1 MSQVTLTSLNEDLDA
16 LRAQLSALTA
26 KIAGFDGAAAPISA
40 NGAAKSSAVAPE
52 PLAAP
57 SAPAPVAAAPAL
69 APVAAAPAP
78 APVREEISEEILMT
92 ISAAVAAY
100 LGKRAHIRTVRLLS
114 STAWAQQGRVNIQ
127 ASHRLNVPHHHNRV
141 R

>member
-1 MSQVTLTSLNEDLDA
+1 MSQVTLKSLSEELDA
-16 LRAQLSALTA
+16 LRAHLAALTA
-26 KIAGFDGAAAPISA
+26 KIAEMGGADVVEAAAPA
-40 NGAAKSSAVAPE
+40 DPAPVAVAAAPVAVAPE
-52 PLAAP
+52 P
-57 SAPAPVAAAPAL
+57 
-69 APVAAAPAP
+69 
-78 APVREEISEEILMT
+78 EEISPEVLIA

>member
-1 MSQVTLTSLNEDLDA
+1 MSEVTLKSLREEMEA
-16 LRAQLSALTA
+16 LRAHLAALTD
-26 KIAGFDGAAAPISA
+26 KLVELEGGP
-40 NGAAKSSAVAPE
+40 APE
-52 PLAAP
+52 RA
-57 SAPAPVAAAPAL
+57 VAAA
-69 APVAAAPAP
+69 AAAAEP
-78 APVREEISEEILMT
+78 EEIPDEILLAL
-92 ISAAVAAY
+92 SAAVAAY

>member
-1 MSQVTLTSLNEDLDA
+1 MSQVTLKSLSEELDA
-16 LRAQLSALTA
+16 LRTHLAALTA
-26 KIAGFDGAAAPISA
+26 KIAEMGGAEVSPPAAP
-40 NGAAKSSAVAPE
+40 APV
-52 PLAAP
+52 
-57 SAPAPVAAAPAL
+57 APVAAAPE
-69 APVAAAPAP
+69 P
-78 APVREEISEEILMT
+78 EEISEEILLAL
-92 ISAAVAAY
+92 SAAVAAY

>member
-1 MSQVTLTSLNEDLDA
+1 MSQVTLKSLSDELDA
-16 LRAQLSALTA
+16 LRAHLAALTA
-26 KIAGFDGAAAPISA
+26 KIAEMGGADVAEAAAPA
-40 NGAAKSSAVAPE
+40 E
-52 PLAAP
+52 
-57 SAPAPVAAAPAL
+57 PAPVA
-69 APVAAAPAP
+69 VAAAPEP
-78 APVREEISEEILMT
+78 EEISEEILMA

>member
-1 MSQVTLTSLNEDLDA
+1 MSEVTVKSLSEEMEA
-16 LRAQLSALTA
+16 LRAHMAALTA
-26 KIAGFDGAAAPISA
+26 KLAEMTSA
-40 NGAAKSSAVAPE
+40 AVAVPAKPLE
-52 PLAAP
+52 PAE
-57 SAPAPVAAAPAL
+57 
-69 APVAAAPAP
+69 PVAAAPAP
-78 APVREEISEEILMT
+78 EPEEIPDEILIA

-127 ASHRLNVPHHHNRV
+127 ASHRLNVQHHEHRV

>member
-1 MSQVTLTSLNEDLDA
+1 MSQVTLKSLREEMDA
-16 LRAQLSALTA
+16 LRAHLSALTEKFA
-26 KIAGFDGAAAPISA
+26 ELEVAESPAV
-40 NGAAKSSAVAPE
+40 NGHA
-52 PLAAP
+52 
-57 SAPAPVAAAPAL
+57 VAAAGAAE

-78 APVREEISEEILMT
+78 EPEPEEISPEILMA

>member
-1 MSQVTLTSLNEDLDA
+1 MSQVTLKSLREELDA
-16 LRAQLSALTA
+16 LRAHLTSLTS
-26 KIAGFDGAAAPISA
+26 KIAELEGADTAAPPAADVAVESA
-40 NGAAKSSAVAPE
+40 
-52 PLAAP
+52 
-57 SAPAPVAAAPAL
+57 APVAAA
-69 APVAAAPAP
+69 APPEP
-78 APVREEISEEILMT
+78 EEISDEILLAL
-92 ISAAVAAY
+92 SAAVAAY

>member
-1 MSQVTLTSLNEDLDA
+1 MSQVTLKSLREELDA
-16 LRAQLSALTA
+16 LRTHLSALTEKFA
-26 KIAGFDGAAAPISA
+26 ELEVAESPAA
-40 NGAAKSSAVAPE
+40 E
-52 PLAAP
+52 T
-57 SAPAPVAAAPAL
+57 
-69 APVAAAPAP
+69 PVAAAPAP
-78 APVREEISEEILMT
+78 VPAPVPEPEEISPEILMA

>member
-1 MSQVTLTSLNEDLDA
+1 MSQVTLKSLSEELDA
-16 LRAQLSALTA
+16 LRAHLAALTA
-26 KIAGFDGAAAPISA
+26 KIAEMAGTEVSAPAAPEAAAPV
-40 NGAAKSSAVAPE
+40 AVAPE
-52 PLAAP
+52 P
-57 SAPAPVAAAPAL
+57 
-69 APVAAAPAP
+69 
-78 APVREEISEEILMT
+78 EEISAEILIA

-127 ASHRLNVPHHHNRV
+127 ASHRLNVPHHHTRV

>member
-1 MSQVTLTSLNEDLDA
+1 MSQVTLKSLREELDA
-16 LRAQLSALTA
+16 LRAHLSALTDKFA
-26 KIAGFDGAAAPISA
+26 ELEGAEITAP
-40 NGAAKSSAVAPE
+40 
-52 PLAAP
+52 
-57 SAPAPVAAAPAL
+57 
-69 APVAAAPAP
+69 AAPAP
-78 APVREEISEEILMT
+78 AEPVAAAAEPVAPAPAPEPEEISEEILMAL
-92 ISAAVAAY
+92 SAAVAAY

>member
-26 KIAGFDGAAAPISA
+26 RIAEFDGAEAGTPSAAPTSA
-40 NGAAKSSAVAPE
+40 NGAANNPAVAPE
-52 PLAAP
+52 PLAVA
-57 SAPAPVAAAPAL
+57 SAL
-69 APVAAAPAP
+69 T
-78 APVREEISEEILMT
+78 PVREDISEEILMA

-100 LGKRAHIRTVRLLS
+100 LGKRANIRTVRLLS